1 MPVVPVVCVVC
12 VVMLAGVGAGA
23 GAPGVS
29 VCPAK
34 TQIKSVRLRSVAALI
49 RRKVVNL
56 GAS

>member
-1 MPVVPVVCVVC
+1 MPVVCVV
-12 VVMLAGVGAGA
+12 VLLGGGAGA
-23 GAPGVS
+23 GLRGSPGVS

-34 TQIKSVRLRSVAALI
+34 TQIESVRLRSVAALI

>member
-1 MPVVPVVCVVC
+1 MPVVPVVCVVV